1 MSTTSKRIQEAME
14 LRGLKQTDLVEKT
27 GISKGALSSY
37 ISGRYVPKQNNTFLI
52 AKALNVNEAWLM
64 GADVPM
70 ERDSYNKQWD
80 KEAAQFSDSINSFY
94 MELNSLGWSCE
105 WIDSD
110 TKYLLSNG
118 NVSFKISSDEYS
130 NFIEDVNNF
139 YKTRLEK
146 LYEKSKVSLF
156 PSDELATATQYQQP
170 TTLAAHHEGTEYTE
184 DELKE
189 IDQFKKMVENKR
201 K

>member
-1 MSTTSKRIQEAME
+1 MGTTSKRIQKAME

-37 ISGRYVPKQNNTFLI
+37 ISGRYIPKQNNTFLI

-70 ERDSYNKQWD
+70 ERDSYNKKWD

-170 TTLAAHHEGTEYTE
+170 TTLAAHHEGNEYTE

-189 IDQFKKMVENKR
+189 IDQFKKMVESKR